1 MPTTKLETFAS
12 LYFTDASV
20 ARLKSIARLLI
31 NRERPGHTL
40 QATSLVNEC
49 FLKMRSIAYPFV
61 HDEHFF
67 RSAAR
72 AMRQVLIDHA
82 RVRNHKKS
90 LTVSGLANALRTQSF
105 GEGSRD
111 NRFQFIWK
119 DLQKL
124 DPLMAETLWL
134 RHVEQLTQMEI
145 AKVQNRPCWRVRSD
159 LEYAGKWLKDSY

>member
-1 MPTTKLETFAS
+1 MPTTKLETLAS

-31 NRERPGHTL
+31 HRERPGHTL

-49 FLKMRSIAYPFV
+49 FLKMRRIDYKFV

-72 AMRQVLIDHA
+72 AMRQVLVDHA
-82 RVRNHKKS
+82 RVRKHKKS
-90 LTVSGLANALRTQSF
+90 LTVSGFADALRSRNF
-105 GEGSRD
+105 GGTSRD

-124 DPLMAETLWL
+124 DPQMAETLWL
-134 RHVEQLTQMEI
+134 RYVEELTQMEI
-145 AKVQNRPCWRVRSD
+145 AEIQNRPCWRVRND
-159 LEYAGKWLKDSY
+159 LEYGGKWLKDSY